1 MSKQLPPRVLSS
13 AAGKDAET
21 DGGILPGRAGAATG
35 KHAVTQVGERGEQ
48 KGRRG
53 RWGGRRTRVV
63 RRLIIHV
70 SVIIIGLAMFLPFY
84 WILSAS
90 VMTYE
95 EVTAIPPR
103 WVPSTPQW
111 GNYGAVLRDPNV
123 PLFKYFSN
131 SFIVSAAVTVAV
143 LLTSSLAGYAL
154 AKLKFPGRDAVFT
167 FTLSTMMFPVF
178 LFLIPVYYILKRF
191 PLLGGNNILG
201 MGGTGALQSYVS
213 LILPFVVS
221 AWGIFLMRQFMM
233 TIPDELIDAARIDGA
248 SDLGIFGRVMMPLV
262 KPALAT
268 LAIFTFIGQWNYFL
282 WPMIVTTSA
291 PHLMTVPVGL
301 RLMGTAYSTA
311 VNMNKLLAA
320 TVMAITPSVCVFLAL
335 QRYYI
340 KGFVLSGFK

>member
-1 MSKQLPPRVLSS
+1 MSEPLALPRVPAMRKEPEPGEGEKS
-13 AAGKDAET
+13 AA
-21 DGGILPGRAGAATG
+21 R
-35 KHAVTQVGERGEQ
+35 QR
-48 KGRRG
+48 GRR
-53 RWGGRRTRVV
+53 RRRVV
-63 RRLIIHV
+63 GKLLLHV
-70 SVIIIGLAMFLPFY
+70 SVLLIGLAMFLPFY

-123 PLFKYFSN
+123 PLLKYFKN
-131 SFIVSAAVTVAV
+131 SFTVSTAVTLAV

-154 AKLKFPGRDAVFT
+154 AKLKFPGRDAIFT

-191 PLLGGNNILG
+191 PLLGGNDILG
-201 MGGTGALQSYVS
+201 MGGTGALQSYAA
-213 LILPFVVS
+213 LIVPFVVS
-221 AWGIFLMRQFMM
+221 AWGVFLMRQFMM

-248 SDLGIFGRVMMPLV
+248 SDLGIFGMVVMPLV

-320 TVMAITPSVCVFLAL
+320 TVMAIAPSVCVFLAL
-335 QRYYI
+335 QRYYV

>member
-1 MSKQLPPRVLSS
+1 MSEPLALPRVSP
-13 AAGKDAET
+13 AGKDT
-21 DGGILPGRAGAATG
+21 DKNEDMEPGRAGAG
-35 KHAVTQVGERGEQ
+35 KRVVTQRGGQ
-48 KGRRG
+48 RGQRGGQRGQRG
-53 RWGGRRTRVV
+53 RVL
-63 RRLIIHV
+63 RRLLVHV
-70 SVIIIGLAMFLPFY
+70 SVVIIGLAMFLPFY

-103 WVPSTPQW
+103 WWPADPQW
-111 GNYGAVLRDPNV
+111 GNYTAVLRDPNV
-123 PLFKYFSN
+123 PLFKYFKN
-131 SFIVSAAVTVAV
+131 SFLVSTAVTVAV

-154 AKLKFPGRDAVFT
+154 SKLKFPGRDAIFT

-191 PLLGGNNILG
+191 PLLGGNDILG
-201 MGGTGALQSYVS
+201 MGGTGALQSYVA
-213 LILPFVVS
+213 LIIPFVVS

-248 SDLGIFGRVMMPLV
+248 SDLGIFGMVVTPLV

-301 RLMGTAYSTA
+301 RLIGTAYSTA

-320 TVMAITPSVCVFLAL
+320 TVMAIAPSVCVFLAL